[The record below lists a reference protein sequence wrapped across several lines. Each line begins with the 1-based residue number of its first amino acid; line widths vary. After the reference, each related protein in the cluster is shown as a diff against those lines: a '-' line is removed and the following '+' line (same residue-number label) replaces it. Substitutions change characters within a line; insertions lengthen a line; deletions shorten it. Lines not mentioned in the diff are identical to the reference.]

1 VLGRVFLI
9 NIYIRRKDDGFVVS
23 SKSVDYSVLPGI
35 SPRADGSG
43 NLSDMAEDNK
53 KTLIIIGG

>member
-9 NIYIRRKDDGFVVS
+9 NIYIRRKDDGFVAS

-35 SPRADGSG
+35 SPGADGSG
-43 NLSDMAEDNK
+43 NLCMMTEDNNK
-53 KTLIIIGG
+53 NKVIIDS